1 MLSVA
6 VIDDFSLARTA
17 SNDEAPEPIFQ
28 AGSISKALAA
38 FTALML
44 VENGF
49 LDLDSDVN
57 DALVSWRV
65 PGEGVT
71 LRQLLSH
78 TSGLTTEFFPGY
90 EQGEDVPSA
99 VAVLDGRPPASTEP
113 VRLVES
119 ARGSFRYS
127 GGAYV
132 VVQKLLA
139 DVAGTSFA
147 ELAAE
152 LALEPLGM
160 HDSTFEQPLPVRL
173 HARAARLDW
182 NVYPEAAAAG
192 LWTTASDLARFAL
205 ELQRAVAGRASAVS
219 RDIAALML
227 TPQVEIP
234 SSPDFEAMRSLG
246 VEPPDRMG
254 LGLFLAERA
263 GRFGHL
269 GGATGFTSAID
280 ASVRDGTGVV
290 VMSNVGND
298 HETVLG
304 AVAARPRK
312 SVA

>member
-1 MLSVA
+1 M
-6 VIDDFSLARTA
+6 
-17 SNDEAPEPIFQ
+17 
-28 AGSISKALAA
+28 
-38 FTALML
+38 
-44 VENGF
+44 
-49 LDLDSDVN
+49 
-57 DALVSWRV
+57 
-65 PGEGVT
+65 
-71 LRQLLSH
+71 
-78 TSGLTTEFFPGY
+78 
-90 EQGEDVPSA
+90 PSA
-99 VAVLDGRPPASTEP
+99 VAVLEGLPPASTEP
-113 VRLVES
+113 VRLDES
-119 ARGSFRYS
+119 ARGAFRYS

-132 VVQKLLA
+132 VVQTLLA

-160 HDSTFEQPLPVRL
+160 RDSTFEQPPPVRL
-173 HARAARLDW
+173 HARAARSDW

-205 ELQRAVAGRASAVS
+205 ELQRAVAGRRSAVS

-227 TPQVEIP
+227 TPQAEIP
-234 SSPDFEAMRSLG
+234 SSPDFEASRRLG

-298 HETVLG
+298 YETVLG
-304 AVAARPRK
+304 AVAARLQK
-312 SVA
+312 CVA